1 VSAHDGIVVDLGVK
15 TGTEETT
22 MQLNGKAAE

>member
-1 VSAHDGIVVDLGVK
+1 VSARDRIMVGIGVK
-15 TGTEETT
+15 AGAEETT

>member
-1 VSAHDGIVVDLGVK
+1 VSARDRIVVDLGVEA
-15 TGTEETT
+15 GAEETT